1 MLDGLALLPALGLA
15 PGGPRYHP
23 VVGWALSA
31 ISISCLGRAA
41 VGLPAFVAGRINQ
54 PQIAEEVLAA
64 ELADMCGMTGQ

>member
-1 MLDGLALLPALGLA
+1 LTVWPFFLRSARLQAA
-15 PGGPRYHP
+15 HANHP

-64 ELADMCGMTGQ
+64 GLADMCGMTRQ